1 MKAVGRWVMVGG
13 GCTCGTNGAW
23 PVSWHPVGAAVG
35 GWVSSWEQ
43 ACTARHLQGI
53 VCYVTS
59 AICVKTICFVLRS
72 SAGASQ
78 RAAMG
83 AQPNQSR
90 LRGAQIGSAR
100 NGGMS
105 HAAHLGE
112 VAGWDRDQVR
122 RQFRALCGCS
132 CRALRQGAGWGC
144 QACCLPTSKLSPVP
158 ADVHSGCHQ
167 QQALQAS
174 KACRQQLV
182 GDACSWRAARR
193 NAVALCHAAHV
204 THHHCCCSVL
214 VGSPAPLL
222 AVPAPRASP
231 AKHPESSQ
239 PECRAPVVLQCPAS
253 KPRHRS
259 CAAMRRC
266 VVWCGVVWR
275 GVVWCGWRVQVHEHT
290 DRPSPVLQAAA
301 EKVAIRPPLPPVF
314 EGGIAAGE
322 PARCAVQALPLPP
335 AGHRQGRAAA
345 AAAQHKAHS
354 GAAAVRDVR
363 ACPAA
368 SPLAAP
374 PRRLQ
379 CGAGLPGSR
388 LSAAVPTPP

>member
-1 MKAVGRWVMVGG
+1 MVGG

-43 ACTARHLQGI
+43 ACTARHLQGV

-59 AICVKTICFVLRS
+59 AICAKTICFVLRS

-90 LRGAQIGSAR
+90 LRRAQIGSAR

-182 GDACSWRAARR
+182 GDACSWRAAGR

-204 THHHCCCSVL
+204 THHHHSAHLHRSWPCQRRVHRQPSTQRAPNQNVGRLWCCSVQHPNH
-214 VGSPAPLL
+214 VIDPAP
-222 AVPAPRASP
+222 P
-231 AKHPESSQ
+231 
-239 PECRAPVVLQCPAS
+239 
-253 KPRHRS
+253 
-259 CAAMRRC
+259 
-266 VVWCGVVWR
+266 CGVVWR
-275 GVVWCGWRVQVHEHT
+275 GVAWCGWRVQVHEHT
-290 DRPSPVLQAAA
+290 DRPSPFLQAAA